1 MHPKKGHSYAVGT
14 GTYVGEIFVFINEK
28 QEEYEFISIPKNIN
42 RYIPKDKFDVGLEY
56 NILDYVGPVDTN
68 VFELLQKQFE
78 FNKDLDK

>member
-1 MHPKKGHSYAVGT
+1 MHPKKGHSYAVGA
-14 GTYVGEIFVFINEK
+14 GTYVGEIFIFINEK

-56 NILDYVGPVDTN
+56 KILDYVGPIEPN

-78 FNKDLDK
+78 FNKDSDK